1 MALKKKLNF
10 SGGLDKELKAR
21 ICLRGDIQI
30 NNGDHSWSPI
40 APIRLLKCFIAVVPF
55 VAISSKVKYKYRLE
69 ISYQTLAIHEFLAC
83 HLHNIIYLYH
93 FNNIT
98 LAIHQIHYQY
108 SNLDHHV
115 DDKHNFSTLSVLV
128 QRLPLVVSIESF
140 LYFWLVLNTCH
151 ITLIQCY
158 LFHT

>member
-1 MALKKKLNF
+1 MAIRSELTGLFDNETFSLTDRPLPTDEIIPTKMALKKKLNS

-40 APIRLLKCFIAVVPF
+40 APIRLLKWFIAVVPF

-93 FNNIT
+93 FNNMT
-98 LAIHQIHYQY
+98 LAIHQIQY
-108 SNLDHHV
+108 
-115 DDKHNFSTLSVLV
+115 
-128 QRLPLVVSIESF
+128 
-140 LYFWLVLNTCH
+140 
-151 ITLIQCY
+151 
-158 LFHT
+158 